1 MKNKRKSDNDFST
14 MTLQEAILW
23 AEQNTAMADVCKRL
37 RSRAVAKLL
46 LNHCKE
52 LEIQLQKAK
61 ALQFHAE
68 RIANRY
74 QPD

>member
-1 MKNKRKSDNDFST
+1 
-14 MTLQEAILW
+14 
-23 AEQNTAMADVCKRL
+23 MADVCKRL

-74 QPD
+74 QTD